1 MSHRQGFVSNTQWLI
16 QESTL
21 GARDFS
27 SAVSGFCQVFIVTR
41 ASPLVASAFG
51 QHRIFPPHARKT
63 SGTQGTRRGARPW
76 SIFRPNWGLVCY
88 TAVFSVVTQ
97 RSFHKRIRGPL
108 RDDTETAVK
117 QTNWDRKGQK
127 KNVLETAPPL
137 LSQGLDD
144 RPPRL
149 SQGLDP
155 ALIRVI
161 CKKNINQINR
171 LTCKALRWSRPL
183 YRTWSRAWIPVS
195 NGSLDGKPSKSSFR
209 DQVLQRAN
217 ISVRS

>member
-117 QTNWDRKGQK
+117 QTETGRAK
-127 KNVLETAPPL
+127 KKMFWRPPLPSYLRVWMTAPPL
-137 LSQGLDD
+137 ISRSGSGTDTCDMQEEYKPNKPVNMQGITLE
-144 RPPRL
+144 
-149 SQGLDP
+149 
-155 ALIRVI
+155 
-161 CKKNINQINR
+161 
-171 LTCKALRWSRPL
+171 
-183 YRTWSRAWIPVS
+183 
-195 NGSLDGKPSKSSFR
+195 
-209 DQVLQRAN
+209 
-217 ISVRS
+217 